1 MAEARTVITSDYS
14 LGKILSNLLSAIF
27 QEQSSVEGSRFLQ
40 ALLTLYNRFTYSEAL
55 PADVIRFSLDD
66 QAASEAI
73 STLKNHLQSLL
84 PKGIAGLNS
93 PITYLLDEL
102 ICNIQQHAQTDAGY
116 AFANYNPASDSI
128 EIVIADGGVSIYGSY
143 VAAQK
148 HLDILGDSDAQA
160 LNLAQSGY
168 SVKNLPETENRGYG
182 ISSNMRMV
190 VEGLKGEFAVLS
202 GNALLVQF
210 AERKE
215 ILSLPKEI
223 DFKGTMVIVRF
234 PAHVPTGFDFY
245 KYIS

>member
-93 PITYLLDEL
+93 PITYLFDEL

-116 AFANYNPASDSI
+116 
-128 EIVIADGGVSIYGSY
+128 
-143 VAAQK
+143 
-148 HLDILGDSDAQA
+148 AQA

-182 ISSNMRMV
+182 ISSNM
-190 VEGLKGEFAVLS
+190 L
-202 GNALLVQF
+202 
-210 AERKE
+210 
-215 ILSLPKEI
+215 
-223 DFKGTMVIVRF
+223 
-234 PAHVPTGFDFY
+234 PAHVPAGFDFY